1 MPILVICH
9 DGPNGNALRKQH
21 QQSHQKYLKQM
32 LPMICVA
39 GPMKQSAQ
47 AIKDQE
53 HDSGFFIYD
62 TNDIAIAHK
71 LLNND
76 PYAKAGVYQQVSFA
90 EVDTNTGRWID
101 DSVDNESH

>member
-9 DGPNGNALRKQH
+9 DAPDGTALRKQH
-21 QQSHQKYLKQM
+21 HQSHLAYIKKM
-32 LPMICVA
+32 LPMICIA
-39 GPMKQSAQ
+39 GPMRQGARAIENKQ
-47 AIKDQE
+47 

-90 EVDTNTGRWID
+90 EIDANAGYWIEGT
-101 DSVDNESH
+101 VYK